1 MEEVSVLEVQGRTDA
16 EASRGV
22 CSDDIAP
29 DALGLRRGG
38 EYVAVEERR
47 VPRERVYMVL
57 NRYALKGR
65 QFAQRCVG
73 RRRMLRRIELP
84 RADPDSACQ
93 FTWANVMIGV
103 QAEANPR
110 PLGLVAGEESLP
122 MGALLHLHPTDAID
136 FVGSGDD
143 AAYPDVR
150 SHERVELEADAV
162 SREGVVAS
170 IAEDLGDTLLL
181 QLHGSGRE
189 DRSRMQV
196 GAVAFASEETLLPKR
211 VLRMKERAE
220 RRVAERFLEVPYLQ
234 TIPWRDDVGQAG
246 TLGAGRIYLEL
257 GLSLE
262 VAEVVHSG
270 GEIRSPELRL
280 LGVVQHG
287 RVAPLTELSAQEA
300 IALRV
305 AETID
310 VERPVEETKELRIG
324 LLGQEGG

>member
-16 EASRGV
+16 EASRGIS
-22 CSDDIAP
+22 SDDVAP

-38 EYVAVEERR
+38 EYVAVEKRR

-57 NRYALKGR
+57 DRYALQGR
-65 QFAQRCVG
+65 QFAQRRVG
-73 RRRMLRRIELP
+73 RRRMLGRIELA
-84 RADPDSACQ
+84 RADPDTACQ
-93 FTWANVMIGV
+93 FARANVVIGV
-103 QAEANPR
+103 EAEANPR
-110 PLGLVAGEESLP
+110 PLGLVARKTSLP

-136 FVGSGDD
+136 LVGSGDD
-143 AAYPDVR
+143 TAYPDVR

-162 SREGVVAS
+162 GREGVVAS
-170 IAEDLGDTLLL
+170 IAEDLRDTLLL

-196 GAVAFASEETLLPKR
+196 GAVAFASEESLLPKR
-211 VLRMKERAE
+211 VLRIEERAE

-234 TIPWRDDVGQAG
+234 TTPWRDDVGQAS
-246 TLGAGRIYLEL
+246 TLGASRVYLEL

-270 GEIRSPELRL
+270 GEVRSSELRL

-287 RVAPLTELSAQEA
+287 WVAPLTELSTQEA

-305 AETID
+305 TETID